1 MTINK
6 DVAATCLKEINKG
19 KEHPDIT
26 TRLYYG
32 NEGQYVQN
40 FSYYANENYMSPEL
54 LEALG
59 SGQTLTTELDKEL
72 LGFVIEKIF

>member
-1 MTINK
+1 MAINK
-6 DVAATCLKEINKG
+6 DVAIAYLKEINKG

-32 NEGQYVQN
+32 NEGEYVQD
-40 FSYYANENYMSPEL
+40 FSYYANQNYMSPEL

-72 LGFVIEKIF
+72 LGFVSEKII